1 MAQQQGFLPEQK
13 KTQEDQTLLDL
24 AQKTYLET
32 DIDNVRRNDQSQE
45 VETTP
50 QQGRDEKNVIPPPP
64 QFCEGFEL
72 KCPYPEFHRDFP
84 RYPCR
89 SASLPRGTNMVPDEE
104 MNISGN
110 KVASEDAVR
119 RLNRKLD
126 LPESLTLHIIPAAPT
141 SHLRDASQSA

>member
-13 KTQEDQTLLDL
+13 KTQEDQTLLNL
-24 AQKTYLET
+24 AQKSYLET

-50 QQGRDEKNVIPPPP
+50 QQEIFERNVMPPPP

-72 KCPYPEFHRDFP
+72 KCPFPEFHRDFP

-104 MNISGN
+104 MNII
-110 KVASEDAVR
+110 R
-119 RLNRKLD
+119 
-126 LPESLTLHIIPAAPT
+126 
-141 SHLRDASQSA
+141 